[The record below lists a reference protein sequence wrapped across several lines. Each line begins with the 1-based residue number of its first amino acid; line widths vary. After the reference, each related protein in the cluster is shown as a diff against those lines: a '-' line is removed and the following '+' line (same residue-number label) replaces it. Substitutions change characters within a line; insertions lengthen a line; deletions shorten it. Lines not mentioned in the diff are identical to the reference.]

1 MENENKGNIEGNVS
15 NVDRRDSEE
24 IPSLM
29 EEKHGMVSSPK
40 IDNNPDKIL
49 DIDKFKKSI
58 KKNPWMFVS
67 IILGIAVIVLFYFVM
82 NVGSVTGN
90 VVSSDDAGES
100 IVEFLNLRTGGGVEY
115 VSGEDIGNLYEIMVS
130 YQGQEI
136 PVFVTKDGEYYVQG
150 AVSMSEAAAAPAGED
165 PNQQPPAEVPKSDKP
180 KVELFIM
187 THCPYGTQSE
197 KGFIPA
203 IELLG
208 DKIDAEVR
216 FVHYFMHDPEE
227 AETSVQVC
235 IREEQSD
242 KWMVYLTCF
251 LEDGDSTRCDVA
263 VGIDTTAVDACIS
276 SGKADEYYAEDSAL
290 SEQYG
295 VQGSPTL
302 VVNGK
307 IVSSGRSPA
316 AYLDTICQAFNDVPE
331 LCASSLDSASPSPMW
346 GWDATGASTSAQC

>member
-235 IREEQSD
+235 IREEQGAKYND
-242 KWMVYLTCF
+242 YLKCF
-251 LEDGDSTRCDVA
+251 LKEGKTEDCIKEVK
-263 VGIDTTAVDACIS
+263 IDETKLNTCITE
-276 SGKADEYYAEDSAL
+276 KAEEYYASDSAL
-290 SEQYG
+290 SEGYG

-302 VVNGK
+302 IVNGVK
-307 IVSSGRSPA
+307 ATSGR
-316 AYLDTICQAFNDVPE
+316 
-331 LCASSLDSASPSPMW
+331 DSASYLATICAAFNEAPAECSEEISSDAPSP
-346 GWDATGASTSAQC
+346 GFGYSATGTATDAQC